1 MSLLDEK
8 LNIDEFKKL
17 EQIVYAILD
26 NFPEEVERITQA
38 IKETILSYFEDPPDK
53 LLLAGFIQDI
63 IACYFGDKLTEDF
76 IEILG
81 EEINEENLH

>member
-1 MSLLDEK
+1 MVGEK

-17 EQIVYAILD
+17 EQIVYAILN

-38 IKETILSYFEDPPDK
+38 IKEVMLNNLEDAGDK
-53 LLLAGFIQDI
+53 LLFSAYIQEI

-76 IEILG
+76 VEILG
-81 EEINEENLH
+81 EEIKEENLY

>member
-1 MSLLDEK
+1 M
-8 LNIDEFKKL
+8 LNH
-17 EQIVYAILD
+17 
-26 NFPEEVERITQA
+26 
-38 IKETILSYFEDPPDK
+38 FEDPSDK

-81 EEINEENLH
+81 EEIKEEHLH

>member
-1 MSLLDEK
+1 MPLLDEK

-38 IKETILSYFEDPPDK
+38 IKEVTLNHLEDAEDK
-53 LLLAGFIQDI
+53 LLLSAYIQEI

-81 EEINEENLH
+81 EEIKEKNLH

>member
-1 MSLLDEK
+1 MVGEK

-38 IKETILSYFEDPPDK
+38 IKEVMLNHLEDAGDK
-53 LLLAGFIQDI
+53 LLLSAYIQDI

-81 EEINEENLH
+81 EEIKEENLH